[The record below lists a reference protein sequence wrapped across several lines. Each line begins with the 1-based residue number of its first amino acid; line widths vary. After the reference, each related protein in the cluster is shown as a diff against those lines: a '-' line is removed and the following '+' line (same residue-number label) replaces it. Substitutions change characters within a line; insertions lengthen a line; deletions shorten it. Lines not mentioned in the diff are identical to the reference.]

1 MYYHQLTILTIK
13 QVHNIKV
20 GIKHIIKT
28 HKFYYLNLSN
38 ILIPKKFVLKFF
50 LEIINYNPI

>member
-38 ILIPKKFVLKFF
+38 ILIPKNLSSNFSLK
-50 LEIINYNPI
+50 